1 MIKMNMTTK
10 MASDIVG
17 GLTTTSKMP
26 CPSISIPSSAC
37 ITGSKLVGVEGSSCE
52 GCYTLE
58 GFYNM
63 PDGILARDRRLS
75 KLYDP
80 KWTQA
85 MVTLIKSRRKY
96 KKEIDVFR
104 WHDSGDLQ
112 GIMHLCNIMHVAE
125 LTPKCKHWLPTRE
138 HSFLKAY
145 VESGKIV
152 PKNMYIRVSAL
163 MRDGKPPT
171 KFVDD
176 LNKYDNVEGFI
187 GTSTIHQHKEAIGF
201 SCVAYTQDG
210 ECRDCRK
217 CWTTEE
223 NISYPF
229 HTKRKALK

>member
-26 CPSISIPSSAC
+26 CPSLSIPSSAC
-37 ITGSKLVGVEGSSCE
+37 ITGAKLVGVKGSSCE

-63 PDGILARDRRLS
+63 PDGIIARDRRLS

-80 KWTQA
+80 RWTQA

-112 GIMHLCNIMHVAE
+112 GIMHLSNIMHVAK

-138 HSFLKAY
+138 NAFLKAY
-145 VESGKIV
+145 VESGKII
-152 PKNMYIRVSAL
+152 PKNMYVRVSAL

-171 KFVDD
+171 KFVDE

-187 GTSTIHQHKEAIGF
+187 GTSTIHHKTEAIGF
-201 SCVAYTQDG
+201 SCVAYTQGG

-229 HTKRKALK
+229 HTKRKALL

>member
-1 MIKMNMTTK
+1 MNMTTK

-26 CPSISIPSSAC
+26 CPSLSIPSSAC
-37 ITGSKLVGVEGSSCE
+37 ITGAKLVGVEGSSCE

-63 PDGILARDRRLS
+63 PDGIIARDRRLS

-80 KWTQA
+80 RWTQA

-112 GIMHLCNIMHVAE
+112 GIMHLSNIMHVAK

-138 HSFLKAY
+138 NAFLKAY
-145 VESGKIV
+145 VESGNIV
-152 PKNMYIRVSAL
+152 PKNMYVRVSAL

-171 KFVDD
+171 KFVDE

-187 GTSTIHQHKEAIGF
+187 GTSTIHHKTEAIGF
-201 SCVAYTQDG
+201 SCVAYTQGG

-223 NISYPF
+223 NISYQF
-229 HTKRKALK
+229 HTKRKALL

>member
-26 CPSISIPSSAC
+26 CPSLSIPSSAC
-37 ITGSKLVGVEGSSCE
+37 ITGAKLVGVKGSSCE

-63 PDGILARDRRLS
+63 PDGIIARDRRLS

-80 KWTQA
+80 RWTQA

-112 GIMHLCNIMHVAE
+112 GIMHLSNIMHVAK

-138 HSFLKAY
+138 NAFLKAY
-145 VESGKIV
+145 VESGNIV
-152 PKNMYIRVSAL
+152 PKNMYVRVSAL

-171 KFVDD
+171 KFVDE

-187 GTSTIHQHKEAIGF
+187 GTSTIHHKTEAIGF
-201 SCVAYTQDG
+201 SCVAYTQGG

-229 HTKRKALK
+229 HTKRKALL

>member
-1 MIKMNMTTK
+1 MNMTTK

-26 CPSISIPSSAC
+26 CPSLSIPSSAC
-37 ITGSKLVGVEGSSCE
+37 ITGAKLVGVKGSSCE

-63 PDGILARDRRLS
+63 PDGIIARDRRLS

-80 KWTQA
+80 RWTQA

-112 GIMHLCNIMHVAE
+112 GIMHLSNIMHVAK

-138 HSFLKAY
+138 NAFLKAY
-145 VESGKIV
+145 VESGNIV
-152 PKNMYIRVSAL
+152 PKNMYVRVSAL
-163 MRDGKPPT
+163 MRDGKPPKT
-171 KFVDD
+171 FVGK
-176 LNKYDNVEGFI
+176 LNKYKNVEGFI
-187 GTSTIHQHKEAIGF
+187 GTSTIHHKTEAIGF
-201 SCVAYTQDG
+201 SCVAYTQGG